1 MPMEIWTVRH
11 RGLREFLEQDS
22 TRLLRTE
29 LVSRIRNVLTALV
42 LAESIDSLRAQSPP
56 GWRIHRLSGERK
68 NDWSISVSGNW
79 RITFQENDGKIEG
92 LNLEDYH

>member
-1 MPMEIWTVRH
+1 MEIWTVRH
-11 RGLREFLEQDS
+11 RGLRELLERDS
-22 TRLLRTE
+22 TRRLRQD

-42 LAESIDSLRAQSPP
+42 VADSMESLCAQAPP
-56 GWRIHRLSGERK
+56 GWRIHRLSGERE

-79 RITFQENDGKIEG
+79 RITFEENDGKIER